1 MPEERGILGNALLL
15 WEHYLAEGKPGRI
28 CFLMICTSQVSQEQM
43 KNWGGLWCMSENE
56 SLVRSQ
62 HFAFQN
68 IVPIVEEKI
77 HCRKL
82 LQKHYEISRSAH

>member
-1 MPEERGILGNALLL
+1 
-15 WEHYLAEGKPGRI
+15 
-28 CFLMICTSQVSQEQM
+28 
-43 KNWGGLWCMSENE
+43 MSENE